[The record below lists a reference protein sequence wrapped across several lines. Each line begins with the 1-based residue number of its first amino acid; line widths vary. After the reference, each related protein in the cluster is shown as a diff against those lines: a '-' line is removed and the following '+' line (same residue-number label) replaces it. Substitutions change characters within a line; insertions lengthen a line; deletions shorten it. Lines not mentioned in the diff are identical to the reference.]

1 MVDVMHTEA
10 RYSVVWFKRDLR
22 VEDHAPLV
30 AAAQQGP
37 VVCLY
42 IIEPSVWNAPDA
54 SHRQFAFLREC
65 LRDLF
70 KDLRSLGL
78 PLHIV
83 TGEAVDV
90 LNTLYQQAPFQ
101 YLFSHQET
109 GNRITFDRDRT
120 VKAWCNHHHIQWL
133 EYEPYG
139 VFRRLK
145 SRDEWQRRWESHM
158 EQAVLPVPAG
168 LRTIERPGM
177 VNVPQPHELGLL
189 DADAPLRQRGG
200 RAQALKTLSSFIE
213 QRAERYR
220 GGISSPLTAFD
231 ACSRLSPYLSWGC
244 LSVREVVQATR
255 QKLQASDNPLN
266 QRHKAGL
273 RAFLS
278 RLYWH
283 CHFIQKLE
291 SEPGI
296 ETHCMHPGYQGLR
309 DNDWNAQHFEAL
321 VHARTGWPFVD
332 ACVRA
337 LDATGWI
344 NFRMRAMLVSVAAYP
359 LWLHWRPVG
368 LWLARQFV
376 DYEPGIHW
384 SQMQMQS
391 GTTGINQPRV
401 YNPIKQALDQDPKGI
416 FVRRWLPCMRKVPNT
431 WLFEP
436 WHMPDHVREHAGLEP
451 DEIARPVVSL
461 EEATRTAKH
470 RLYQLRKTPEIR
482 ATRQAVLQ
490 RHGSRKRP
498 LQRRTSTATVH
509 PVRQLTLD
517 FQDGP

>member
-1 MVDVMHTEA
+1 MVDVMPTKTG
-10 RYSVVWFKRDLR
+10 YSVVWFKRDLR

-30 AAAQQGP
+30 AAARQGG

-42 IIEPSVWNAPDA
+42 IIEPSVWSAPDA
-54 SHRQFAFLREC
+54 SLRQFAFLREC

-70 KDLRSLGL
+70 KALRSLGL
-78 PLHIV
+78 TLHIF

-90 LNTLYQQAPFQ
+90 LNRLYQQAPFQ
-101 YLFSHQET
+101 SLLSHQET
-109 GNRITFDRDRT
+109 GNRITFDRDKA
-120 VKAWCNHHHIQWL
+120 VKAWCQHHRIEWL

-145 SRDEWQRRWESHM
+145 SRDEWQQRWEWHM
-158 EQAVLPVPAG
+158 KQPILPPPSD
-168 LRTIERPGM
+168 LRTINLRAT
-177 VNVPQPHELGLL
+177 VDVPQPRDLGLG
-189 DADAPLRQRGG
+189 DTDAPLRQKGG
-200 RAQALKTLSSFIE
+200 RANALLTLSSFLE
-213 QRAERYR
+213 ERAERYR

-244 LSVREVVQATR
+244 LSIREVVQATR
-255 QKLQASDNPLN
+255 HKLQVSEPSIN
-266 QRHKAGL
+266 QRHHAGL

-291 SEPGI
+291 SEHRI
-296 ETHCMHPGYQGLR
+296 ETHCMHPGYHGLR

-321 VHARTGWPFVD
+321 IHARTGWPLVD

-337 LDATGWI
+337 LNATGWI

-391 GTTGINQPRV
+391 GTTGINPPRV
-401 YNPIKQALDQDPKGI
+401 YNPIKQAVDHDPKGI
-416 FVRRWLPCMRKVPNT
+416 FVRRWLPHMRKVPHS

-436 WHMPDHVREHAGLEP
+436 WQMPDSVREHAGITP
-451 DEIARPVVSL
+451 DEIVQPVVSL

-482 ATRQAVLQ
+482 AARQAVLQ

-498 LQRRTSTATVH
+498 LQRRTSTATA
-509 PVRQLTLD
+509 PSVRQLTLD
-517 FQDGP
+517 LQDGP